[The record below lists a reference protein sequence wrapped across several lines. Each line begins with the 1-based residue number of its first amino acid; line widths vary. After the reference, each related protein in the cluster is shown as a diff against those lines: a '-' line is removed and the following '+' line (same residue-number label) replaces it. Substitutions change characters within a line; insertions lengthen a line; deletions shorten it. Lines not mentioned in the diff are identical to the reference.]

1 MSPETCL
8 PLILLLR
15 VKLPLVTDD
24 RKLLISRNVEPHLQT
39 MASILGAVSE
49 ASAQTGELCECF
61 EAILNEG
68 GSGKNRFSRIL
79 PATHTHMHSL
89 AQKPHHVTQ
98 IHGGF

>member
-49 ASAQTGELCECF
+49 ASAQTGELSECF

-68 GSGKNRFSRIL
+68 EAGRTDSLESTR
-79 PATHTHMHSL
+79 PHTHTCI
-89 AQKPHHVTQ
+89 AWPRNRTT
-98 IHGGF
+98 